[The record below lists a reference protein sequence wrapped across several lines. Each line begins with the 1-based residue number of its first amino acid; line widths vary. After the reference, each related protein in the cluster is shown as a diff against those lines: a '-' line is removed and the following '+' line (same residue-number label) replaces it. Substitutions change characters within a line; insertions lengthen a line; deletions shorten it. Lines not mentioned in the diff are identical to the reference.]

1 MGTEPLQERAPPSWL
16 RDGVHA
22 ALHEIWFYLTT
33 AWAFGRRPAR
43 FMDGWLSGGVNAMNP
58 LAMLATGAAVGAAM
72 HQLAG
77 AVVGI
82 EHPDG
87 LLDAVLS
94 ALGPY
99 AHYVAIGLLCH
110 LVIAP
115 WGRRDVHV
123 LDTIAAALFAGAGP
137 AALAE
142 AIGWVVVCAIW
153 PFAPSPI
160 VVAAML
166 GVAFS
171 VFCFT
176 LATALGGLHRP
187 SWLRIV
193 LAFAIAFPATGLVFG
208 TLKPPGNYGLHW
220 EMRIK
225 GGFYLGLGM

>member
-1 MGTEPLQERAPPSWL
+1 MSDESVVAPPPWL
-16 RDGVHA
+16 RDGTRA
-22 ALHEIWFYLTT
+22 AWHEIRGYLGT
-33 AWAFGRRPAR
+33 AWAFTRAPHRFIDAWVTGRQA
-43 FMDGWLSGGVNAMNP
+43 AMNP
-58 LAMLATGAAVGAAM
+58 LAMLATGAAIGAAM

-87 LLDAVLS
+87 LIDAMLS

-99 AHYVAIGLLCH
+99 AHYVVIGLICH

-115 WGRRDVHV
+115 GSPRHAGV
-123 LDTIAAALFAGAGP
+123 LSSVATALFAGAGP

-142 AIGWVVVCAIW
+142 ALGWLVICAIW
-153 PFAPSPI
+153 PFAPSEI
-160 VVAAML
+160 AIAVML

-176 LATALGGLHRP
+176 LSTALGALHQTGAWRN
-187 SWLRIV
+187 I

-208 TLKPPGNYGLHW
+208 TLRPPGNYGLHW
-220 EMRIK
+220 VLDLRD
-225 GGFYLGLGM
+225 GVQLGLGM